1 MLAIV
6 TTHPIQYQVPLW
18 RALAADGRVPFE
30 VWFLTRHGAEVT
42 RDKEF
47 GKSFAWDVDP
57 LEGYPHRFLEVNAG
71 WDVNRFGGVRLA
83 GPLGPLIRERG
94 VRAVWLQ
101 GWQVMA
107 YWQAAWQAKAAGAE
121 VWLRGESND
130 LGPRPG
136 WKRLMRRAVLGRLF
150 SKVNHFL
157 CIGSANRRMY
167 EAMGVAEEKLHWA
180 PYCVD
185 NARFARQAA
194 LLRQLGGTPAP
205 ASGGI
210 GAGGRSD
217 GGVLPPLSG
226 AAREAAGP
234 PNEMDPPARLQSR
247 REWNVPDDAF
257 CVLFCGKFIGKKRPG
272 DLVAAA
278 RRLEA
283 RGARLGARGEALHL
297 LFVGSGELG
306 AELRAG
312 CDVTFDAEAVPASVR
327 AKPERPQAPSLA
339 PLASND
345 APRASFPGFLNQT
358 QIPRAYAAADCL
370 VLPSDHG
377 ETWGLV
383 VNEAMA
389 SGVPC
394 VVSDACGCA
403 EDLVEPE
410 LRYPCGDVGALAR
423 AIAHVRDNREALAA
437 RCRERVKAFDL
448 GATVD
453 AVAGIWN
460 HE

>member
-1 MLAIV
+1 MLSIV

-18 RALAADGRVPFE
+18 RSLAADGRVPFE

-57 LEGYPHRFLEVNAG
+57 LEGYPHRFLRVNEG
-71 WDVNRFGGVRLA
+71 WDVNRFWGVRLA
-83 GPLGPLIRERG
+83 EPLGPLIRERG

-130 LGPRPG
+130 LAPRPA
-136 WKRLMRRAVLGRLF
+136 WKRLLRRAVLGRLF
-150 SKVNHFL
+150 SKVDHFL
-157 CIGSANRRMY
+157 CIGSANRRLY
-167 EAMGVAEEKLHWA
+167 EAMGVPQEKLHSA

-185 NARFARQAA
+185 NARFAKEAGESRNSEFGNRSLAA
-194 LLRQLGGTPAP
+194 AIRNSEFGNRNLE
-205 ASGGI
+205 SGI
-210 GAGGRSD
+210 RNPKSEIRNSWKI
-217 GGVLPPLSG
+217 P
-226 AAREAAGP
+226 E
-234 PNEMDPPARLQSR
+234 
-247 REWNVPDDAF
+247 DAF

-278 RRLEA
+278 RRLVNSECGVRSA
-283 RGARLGARGEALHL
+283 ETCHL
-297 LFVGSGELG
+297 LFVGSGEMG
-306 AELRAG
+306 DVLRSA
-312 CDVTFDAEAVPASVR
+312 CEIAFDAENPNSELR
-327 AKPERPQAPSLA
+327 TPNSGFEPR
-339 PLASND
+339 
-345 APRASFPGFLNQT
+345 PRASFTGFLNQT

-370 VLPSDHG
+370 VLSSDHG

-389 SGVPC
+389 SGLPC

-410 LRYPCGDVGALAR
+410 LRYRCGDVGALAK

-453 AVAGIWN
+453 AVAGIWK
-460 HE
+460 HG

>member
-1 MLAIV
+1 MLSIL
-6 TTHPIQYQVPLW
+6 TSHPIQYQVPLW

-57 LEGYPHRFLEVNAG
+57 LEGYPHRFLEVNSG

-130 LGPRPG
+130 LAPRPA
-136 WKRLMRRAVLGRLF
+136 WKQLLRRAVLGRLF
-150 SKVNHFL
+150 SKVDHFF
-157 CIGSANRRMY
+157 CIGSANRRLY
-167 EAMGVAEEKLHWA
+167 QAMGVPQEKLHLA

-185 NARFARQAA
+185 NARFAKEAGEIRNSEFGNRS
-194 LLRQLGGTPAP
+194 LE
-205 ASGGI
+205 SGIRNPKSEIRNSWGI
-210 GAGGRSD
+210 S
-217 GGVLPPLSG
+217 
-226 AAREAAGP
+226 E
-234 PNEMDPPARLQSR
+234 
-247 REWNVPDDAF
+247 DAF

-272 DLVAAA
+272 DLVAAV
-278 RRLEA
+278 RRLERA
-283 RGARLGARGEALHL
+283 EGGGMKAEGGIHL

-306 AELRAG
+306 SELRAV
-312 CDVTFDAEAVPASVR
+312 CRVVFDADNSSSSLIPHPSSF
-327 AKPERPQAPSLA
+327 APH
-339 PLASND
+339 
-345 APRASFPGFLNQT
+345 ASFAGFLNQT

-410 LRYPCGDVGALAR
+410 LRYPCGDVGALAK

-437 RCRERVKAFDL
+437 RCRERVRAFDL

-460 HE
+460 HG

>member
-1 MLAIV
+1 M
-6 TTHPIQYQVPLW
+6 
-18 RALAADGRVPFE
+18 
-30 VWFLTRHGAEVT
+30 T

-57 LEGYPHRFLEVNAG
+57 LEGYPHRFLRVNAD
-71 WDVNRFGGVRLA
+71 WDVNRFWGVRLA
-83 GPLGPLIRERG
+83 ESLVPLIRERG

-107 YWQAAWQAKAAGAE
+107 YWQAAGQAKAAGAE

-130 LGPRPG
+130 IAPRPM
-136 WKRLMRRAVLGRLF
+136 WKRLFRRAALGRLF
-150 SKVNHFL
+150 SKVDHFL
-157 CIGSANRRMY
+157 CIGSANRRLY

-194 LLRQLGGTPAP
+194 ILRQPGGAPAP
-205 ASGGI
+205 AS
-210 GAGGRSD
+210 
-217 GGVLPPLSG
+217 SG
-226 AAREAAGP
+226 ATIGSERS
-234 PNEMDPPARLQSR
+234 RIR
-247 REWNVPDDAF
+247 REWRIPDDAF
-257 CVLFCGKFIGKKRPG
+257 CVLFCGKFIAKKRPG

-283 RGARLGARGEALHL
+283 RGARLGARGEGLHV

-306 AELRAG
+306 SALRIA

-345 APRASFPGFLNQT
+345 APRASFAGFLNQT

-370 VLPSDHG
+370 VLPSDPG

-389 SGVPC
+389 SGLPC

-410 LRYPCGDVGALAR
+410 LRYPCGDVGALAG
-423 AIAHVRDNREALAA
+423 AIAHVRDKREALAA

-453 AVAGIWN
+453 TVAEIWN
-460 HE
+460 HG